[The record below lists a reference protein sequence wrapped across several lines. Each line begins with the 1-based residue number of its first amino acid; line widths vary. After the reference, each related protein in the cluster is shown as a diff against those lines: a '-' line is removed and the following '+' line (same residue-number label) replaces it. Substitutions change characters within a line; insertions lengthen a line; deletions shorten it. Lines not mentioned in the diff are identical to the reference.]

1 MGYIL
6 SYPSTERLSEA
17 NGETLLKP
25 KQNEIII
32 VVIGVP
38 LYTYLVYEEAI
49 VKQNK

>member
-1 MGYIL
+1 MR
-6 SYPSTERLSEA
+6 YPCA
-17 NGETLLKP
+17 KKDQKFGETLKP

-38 LYTYLVYEEAI
+38 LYTYLVYGEAI